1 MVSPDKNQIV
11 SDVRSKYEEILKLHL
26 EGRIFKED
34 LIKSWL
40 DNILN
45 DAKDYFI
52 NKYPDY
58 DIFLFTQLIPKSI
71 TYRSNSSKIAVDKTD
86 EESFAEYSA
95 DTFYCI
101 LRFFFFK
108 HFDLNYNIEQ
118 SEDEV
123 VRKGDEIIRK
133 FLEGREYTP
142 ENANKYNRDI
152 TYEYANFIAKKI
164 KNPRML
170 TINKIYKKPI
180 DGKYFY
186 KYLCHGKNIYSKII
200 QTYENEY
207 LQCVLFAFF
216 FK

>member
-1 MVSPDKNQIV
+1 M
-11 SDVRSKYEEILKLHL
+11 
-26 EGRIFKED
+26 
-34 LIKSWL
+34 
-40 DNILN
+40 
-45 DAKDYFI
+45 
-52 NKYPDY
+52 NK
-58 DIFLFTQLIPKSI
+58 
-71 TYRSNSSKIAVDKTD
+71 VDKTD
-86 EESFAEYSA
+86 EESFAEYAA

-200 QTYENEY
+200 QTYESEY